1 MNKNVRWRQRFM
13 NFERSFQ
20 VLERTA
26 AIPDLSEAER
36 GGLVQVFETTFE
48 RAWKTLKDYL
58 ESEGFDV
65 KTPRETIKQ
74 AFQVGLLADGGA
86 WMRMLD
92 DRNRMSHI
100 YDEAHSRKVER
111 AIREA
116 YFPHLQSLYQV
127 LKKKA

>member
-1 MNKNVRWRQRFM
+1 MLSICTVYSLSINVQF
-13 NFERSFQ
+13 
-20 VLERTA
+20 
-26 AIPDLSEAER
+26 
-36 GGLVQVFETTFE
+36 FETSFE
-48 RAWKTLKDYL
+48 LAWKTLKDYL